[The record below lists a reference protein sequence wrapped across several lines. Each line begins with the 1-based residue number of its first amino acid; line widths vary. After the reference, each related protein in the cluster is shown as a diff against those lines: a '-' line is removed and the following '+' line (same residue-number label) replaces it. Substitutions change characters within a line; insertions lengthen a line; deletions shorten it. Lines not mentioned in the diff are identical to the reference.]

1 MPQMLCGCS
10 ALRSSA
16 ARVGRLSGKIGIV
29 SAGHDYTSPDL
40 ARSAL
45 VLIDVQN
52 DFISGPSQVDGTA
65 ELLPAM
71 ARLLAAFRAA
81 HRPIVHIVRMYVP
94 GGSDADPPRR
104 AAIEAGRQIAAPHTA
119 GAAVPAELLAHPL
132 DYDSLLA
139 GGIQHA
145 AAGEV
150 VMFKPRWSAFYRTS
164 LDEHLRDLAVN
175 TVVVA
180 GCNLPNC
187 PRATLFDASERDY
200 RAALVTDATS
210 QVTPERLADLAL
222 IGVATLTTTAVEQFF
237 QAAATTAPA
246 Q

>member
-1 MPQMLCGCS
+1 M
-10 ALRSSA
+10 
-16 ARVGRLSGKIGIV
+16 ARAGGLSGKIGDV

-52 DFISGPSQVDGTA
+52 DFVSGPSQVDGTA
-65 ELLPAM
+65 ELVPAM

-81 HRPIVHIVRMYVP
+81 HRPIVHIVRLYVP

-104 AAIEAGRQIAAPHTA
+104 AAIESGKQIAAPHTD

-139 GGIQHA
+139 GGVQHV

-150 VMFKPRWSAFYRTS
+150 VMFKPRWSAFYRTA
-164 LDEHLRDLAVN
+164 LEEHLRDLAVN

-187 PRATLFDASERDY
+187 PRATLFDASERDF

-222 IGVATLTTTAVEQFF
+222 IGVETLTTADVEQFF
-237 QAAATTAPA
+237 RAHANPQER